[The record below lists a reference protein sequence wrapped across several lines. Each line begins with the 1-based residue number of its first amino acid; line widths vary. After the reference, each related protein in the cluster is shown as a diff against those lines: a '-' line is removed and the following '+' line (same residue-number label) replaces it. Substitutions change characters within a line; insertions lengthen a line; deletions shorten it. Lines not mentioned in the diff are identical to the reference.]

1 MKSLKVGYR
10 LSMLVAM
17 FVVLLLVIGGLGL
30 RSASNTLA
38 GLQTVYEDRAVPLVQ
53 ITRVKKLLDSNF
65 SELLR
70 AFQHDPRQEL
80 AKLHDHAVEEHLKR
94 IEGNLKTV
102 DETWKAY
109 LATQM
114 TPEEKQLAD
123 AFTSRYQEYT
133 KTLTLPTME
142 ALRQG
147 NYGLEVISTF
157 LKGNRKMGGEVDKLA
172 ESLIDL
178 QTRVAKEEFDQA
190 VAQYESARNLSI
202 ATIAL
207 GVLLGVAF
215 SWWLIRSVTG
225 PLAEIRDV
233 VTYVQTSGDFTRNVA
248 AEQQDEAGQT
258 AQAFNALLASLR
270 ATLGDLLQA
279 ISQVNHAS
287 GDMSENAAQSALA
300 SSATSESAS
309 AMAASVEQMSVS
321 VSEVGNGARRALE
334 LARQAGD
341 FSTQGG
347 EVIQQA
353 VAEIAQIA
361 DTVRRVSETITEL
374 GSRSERISGVVQVI
388 KEVADQTNLLALNAA
403 IEAARAG
410 EAGRGFAV
418 VADEVRKLAE
428 RTTGAT
434 GEIAQM
440 VEEIQVSARSAV
452 GEMGQAVTQ
461 VDAGVGLAAQ
471 AGQSITDIQSSTA
484 EVVRVVSD
492 ITDAIMEQGV
502 ASQSIASQVERVA
515 QAAEENSAAASQSA
529 DAAGQMRDLASQ
541 MSGLAG
547 RFRI

>member
-1 MKSLKVGYR
+1 MKALKVGYR

-17 FVVLLLVIGGLGL
+17 FVILLIVIGGLGL
-30 RSASNTLA
+30 RSASKTLA
-38 GLQTVYEDRAVPLVQ
+38 GLETVYEDRTVPLVQ
-53 ITRVKKLLDSNF
+53 ITRVKRLLDSNF
-65 SELLR
+65 SESLR
-70 AFQHDPRQEL
+70 AFQHDPCQEL
-80 AKLHDHAVEEHLKR
+80 AKLHDHAVDEHLKR
-94 IEGNLKTV
+94 IESNLKTV

-114 TPEEKQLAD
+114 TPEEQQLAD
-123 AFTSRYQEYT
+123 AFTARYQEYT
-133 KTLTLPTME
+133 KPLTLPTMD

-147 NYGLEVISTF
+147 NYSLEVVSTF

-172 ESLIDL
+172 DALIDL
-178 QTRVAKEEFDQA
+178 QTRVAKEEFDRD
-190 VAQYESARNLSI
+190 VAQYESARNLSVVTMI
-202 ATIAL
+202 L
-207 GVLLGVAF
+207 GVLLGVEF
-215 SWWLIRSVTG
+215 SWWLIRSVTR

-233 VTYVQTSGDFTRNVA
+233 VTYVQTSGDFTRSVTSG
-248 AEQQDEAGQT
+248 QHDEVGQT

-270 ATLGDLLQA
+270 GTLGDLLQA
-279 ISQVNHAS
+279 IHQVNRAS

-334 LARQAGD
+334 LAQQAGS
-341 FSTQGG
+341 FSSRGG

-361 DTVRRVSETITEL
+361 DTVRRVAATITEL

-388 KEVADQTNLLALNAA
+388 KDVADQ
-403 IEAARAG
+403 
-410 EAGRGFAV
+410 
-418 VADEVRKLAE
+418 
-428 RTTGAT
+428 TTGAT

-461 VDAGVGLAAQ
+461 VDAGVSLAAQ
-471 AGQSITDIQSSTA
+471 AGQSIADIQESTA
-484 EVVRVVSD
+484 DVVRVVGD
-492 ITDAIMEQGV
+492 ITDAIVEQGA

-515 QAAEENSAAASQSA
+515 QAAEQNSAAAAQSS
-529 DAAGQMRDLASQ
+529 DAAGQMRNLAVE

>member
-1 MKSLKVGYR
+1 MKALKVGYR

-17 FVVLLLVIGGLGL
+17 FVILLIVIGGLGL
-30 RSASNTLA
+30 RSASKTLA
-38 GLQTVYEDRAVPLVQ
+38 GLETVYEDRTVPLVQ
-53 ITRVKKLLDSNF
+53 ITRVKRLLDSNF
-65 SELLR
+65 SESLR

-80 AKLHDHAVEEHLKR
+80 AKLHDHAVDEHLKR
-94 IEGNLKTV
+94 IESNLKTV

-114 TPEEKQLAD
+114 TPEEQQLAD
-123 AFTSRYQEYT
+123 AFTARYQEYT
-133 KTLTLPTME
+133 KPLTLPTMD

-147 NYGLEVISTF
+147 NYSLEVVSTF

-172 ESLIDL
+172 DALIDL
-178 QTRVAKEEFDQA
+178 QTRVAKEEFDRD
-190 VAQYESARNLSI
+190 VAQYESARNLSVVTMI
-202 ATIAL
+202 L
-207 GVLLGVAF
+207 GVLLGVGF
-215 SWWLIRSVTG
+215 SWWLIRSVTR

-233 VTYVQTSGDFTRNVA
+233 VTYVQTSGGFTRSVTSG
-248 AEQQDEAGQT
+248 QHDEVGQT

-270 ATLGDLLQA
+270 GTLGDLLQA
-279 ISQVNHAS
+279 IHQVNRAS

-334 LARQAGD
+334 LAQQAGS
-341 FSTQGG
+341 FSSRGG

-361 DTVRRVSETITEL
+361 DTVRRVAATITEL
-374 GSRSERISGVVQVI
+374 GGRSERISGVVQVI
-388 KEVADQTNLLALNAA
+388 KDVADQTNLLALNAA
-403 IEAARAG
+403 IEAARAS
-410 EAGRGFAV
+410 ESGRGFAV

-461 VDAGVGLAAQ
+461 VDAGVSLAAQ
-471 AGQSITDIQSSTA
+471 AGQSIADIQESTA
-484 EVVRVVSD
+484 DVVRVVGD
-492 ITDAIMEQGV
+492 ITDAIVEQGA

-515 QAAEENSAAASQSA
+515 QAAEQNSAAAAQSS
-529 DAAGQMRDLASQ
+529 DAAGQMRNLAVE

>member
-1 MKSLKVGYR
+1 MKALKVGYR

-17 FVVLLLVIGGLGL
+17 FVILLIVIGGLGL
-30 RSASNTLA
+30 RSASQTLA
-38 GLQTVYEDRAVPLVQ
+38 GLETVYEDRTVPLVQ
-53 ITRVKKLLDSNF
+53 ITRVKRLLDSNF

-80 AKLHDHAVEEHLKR
+80 AKLHDHAVDEHLKR
-94 IEGNLKTV
+94 IEANLKTV
-102 DETWKAY
+102 DETWKSY

-123 AFTSRYQEYT
+123 AFTARYQEYT
-133 KTLTLPTME
+133 KTLTLPTMD

-147 NYGLEVISTF
+147 NYSLEVISSF

-172 ESLIDL
+172 DALIEL
-178 QTRVAKEEFDQA
+178 QTRVAKEEFDRD
-190 VAQYESARNLSI
+190 VAQYESAHTLSI
-202 ATIAL
+202 ATIII
-207 GVLLGVAF
+207 GVLLGVGF

-233 VTYVQTSGDFTRNVA
+233 VTYVQTSGDFTRNITRG
-248 AEQQDEAGQT
+248 QQDEVGQT

-270 ATLGDLLQA
+270 GTLGDLLQA
-279 ISQVNHAS
+279 INQVNSAS
-287 GDMSENAAQSALA
+287 GDMSETAAQSALA

-321 VSEVGNGARRALE
+321 VGEVGNGARRALE
-334 LARQAGD
+334 LAQQAGS
-341 FSTQGG
+341 FSSRGG

-361 DTVRRVSETITEL
+361 DTVRRVAETITEL
-374 GSRSERISGVVQVI
+374 GTRSERISGVVQVI
-388 KEVADQTNLLALNAA
+388 KDVADQTNLLALNAA

-410 EAGRGFAV
+410 ESGRGFAV

-434 GEIAQM
+434 GEIAKM

-452 GEMGQAVTQ
+452 GEMGQAVVQ
-461 VDAGVGLAAQ
+461 VDAGVSLAAQ
-471 AGQSITDIQSSTA
+471 AGQSIADIQESTA
-484 EVVRVVSD
+484 DVVRVVGD
-492 ITDAIMEQGV
+492 ITDAIVEQGA

-515 QAAEENSAAASQSA
+515 QAAEENSAAAAQSS
-529 DAAGQMRDLASQ
+529 DAAGQMRNLAVE